1 MLEYEDYK
9 RDKTVGAAS
18 EFITRAIEDNA
29 HEILNQKTYADYISA
44 SGPVRNALVVM
55 GCSRMMASR

>member
-29 HEILNQKTYADYISA
+29 HEILNQKTYADYIYRHPA
-44 SGPVRNALVVM
+44 RCGTLW
-55 GCSRMMASR
+55 